1 MKAGVADY
9 KEERFTDRESI
20 VQEIKSGRARTLN
33 LRNVVLAGA
42 DLRGVDLSMVDL
54 SGSDLSNAD
63 LSGARLFKA
72 KLNGSILIRA
82 RLRDAELTGADLSGA
97 NLEEVDLSYAGL
109 GMSVMHKT
117 RLFNAR
123 LDGATMTKSDLMGSD
138 LRCASLRDCRMREA
152 DLTFVDF
159 TSADMR
165 GADISLSNVAGSSF
179 TNADLRGARLRMLKG
194 FEKATW
200 IGTDIRDINFAGAY
214 RVRRFIMDENYLKE
228 FRDQGVLANFMYKI
242 WWLTSDCGRSMTRW
256 FLCTLVLVLLF
267 AFLYT
272 FCEIDYGDHLTW
284 FSPIYYSVVTLT
296 TLGYGDIVPASL
308 TGQIIAMAEVV
319 SGYVMLG
326 GLISIFSNKVA
337 RRAE

>member
-1 MKAGVADY
+1 
-9 KEERFTDRESI
+9 
-20 VQEIKSGRARTLN
+20 
-33 LRNVVLAGA
+33 
-42 DLRGVDLSMVDL
+42 
-54 SGSDLSNAD
+54 
-63 LSGARLFKA
+63 
-72 KLNGSILIRA
+72 
-82 RLRDAELTGADLSGA
+82 
-97 NLEEVDLSYAGL
+97 
-109 GMSVMHKT
+109 MSVMHKT

-123 LDGATMTKSDLMGSD
+123 LDGATMTKADLMGSD

-152 DLTFVDF
+152 NLTFVDF

-165 GADISLSNVAGSSF
+165 GVDMSLSNVQGSSF
-179 TNADLRGARLRMLKG
+179 TNADLRGARLRMITG

-214 RVRRFIMDENYLKE
+214 RVRRYIMDENYLKE
-228 FRDQGVLANFMYKI
+228 FREQSAFSNFLYKI

-256 FLCTLVLVLLF
+256 FLCTLVLVFFF

-272 FCEIDYGDHLTW
+272 LVEIDYGEHPTW
-284 FSPIYYSVVTLT
+284 LSPIYYSVVTLT
-296 TLGYGDIVPASL
+296 TLGYGDVVPASL
-308 TGQIIAMAEVV
+308 PGQIIAIAEVV

>member
-1 MKAGVADY
+1 MEAGVADY
-9 KEERFTDRESI
+9 KEERLTDRESI

-33 LRNVVLAGA
+33 LRNVVLAGV

-54 SGSDLSNAD
+54 SGSDLSGAD

-72 KLNGSILIRA
+72 KLNNTIMLKTK
-82 RLRDAELTGADLSGA
+82 LRDAELTGADLSGA
-97 NLEEVDLSYAGL
+97 NLEEADLSFAGL

-123 LDGATMTKSDLMGSD
+123 LDGATMTKSDLKESD
-138 LRCASLRDCRMREA
+138 LKCASLKNCRIREA
-152 DLTFVDF
+152 NLTCVDF

-165 GADISLSNVAGSSF
+165 GVDMSLSNVQRASF
-179 TNADLRGARLRMLKG
+179 INTDLRGARLRMITG

-200 IGTDIRDINFAGAY
+200 IGADIRDINFAGAY
-214 RVRRFIMDENYLKE
+214 RVRRYIMDENYLKE
-228 FRDQGVLANFMYKI
+228 FREQSVFSNFMYKI

-256 FLCTLVLVLLF
+256 FMCTLIIVLSF

-272 FCEIDYGDHLTW
+272 FVEIDYGEHPTW

-308 TGQIIAMAEVV
+308 TGQIIAIAEVV

>member
-1 MKAGVADY
+1 MEASIADY
-9 KEERFTDRESI
+9 KEERLADREYI
-20 VQEIKSGRARTLN
+20 IKEIKSGRARSLN
-33 LRNVVLAGA
+33 LRNIVLTGV

-54 SGSDLSNAD
+54 SGSDLSNAN

-72 KLNGSILIRA
+72 KLNGSILIKTQ
-82 RLRDAELTGADLSGA
+82 LRDAELTGADLSGA
-97 NLEEVDLSYAGL
+97 NLEEADLSYAGL

-138 LRCASLRDCRMREA
+138 LRCASLRECRMREA
-152 DLTFVDF
+152 NLTFVDF

-165 GADISLSNVAGSSF
+165 GVDMSLSNVQGSSF
-179 TNADLRGARLRMLKG
+179 TNADLRGARLRMITG

-214 RVRRFIMDENYLKE
+214 RVRRYIMDENYLKE
-228 FRDQGVLANFMYKI
+228 FREQSAFSNFLYKI

-256 FLCTLVLVLLF
+256 FLCTFVIVFFF

-272 FCEIDYGDHLTW
+272 LVEIDYGEHPTW
-284 FSPIYYSVVTLT
+284 LSPIYYSVVTLT
-296 TLGYGDIVPASL
+296 TLGYGDVVPASL
-308 TGQIIAMAEVV
+308 TGQIIAIAEVV